1 MGLVAERLAAFI
13 ENNVRLGDET
23 SVPFRSSRI
32 DITNET
38 RLLPF
43 CYSTLMRSSFLSIVL
58 LGWLL
63 LEAPVEA
70 YLDPGSGGML
80 LQVLLGG
87 FAAAGVI
94 ARLYWSRVKDLL
106 RRKGA
111 PGDGR

>member
-1 MGLVAERLAAFI
+1 
-13 ENNVRLGDET
+13 
-23 SVPFRSSRI
+23 
-32 DITNET
+32 
-38 RLLPF
+38 
-43 CYSTLMRSSFLSIVL
+43 MRSSFLSIVL